1 MTKPIK
7 TYLDETL
14 EQKLKELRAYEVD
27 TYVKWG
33 NRKRIFK
40 IVGVNF
46 EIKFCRAEQMLKESL
61 QNDAV
66 QKKLKMVEMMIRAF
80 EQLNIK
86 CEESGYIQIQPNAR
100 CFNFDNKTALICDT
114 DADKPVLEKIHK
126 DEKDMV
132 IFSVE
137 ELLRCL
143 PKDFMQAKVLL
154 SKLDKSVNFQKVVF
168 EKDKNKIK
176 KEHSVDKKSYQYQV
190 QENLNNFVKITLTD
204 NDINKVYEFAEN
216 WVKEKAKEMHHQ
228 SDPNA
233 RKKRIITG
241 HSGELAV
248 EKYLNKKFIDWT
260 VGKSKNY
267 TGSDLSK
274 LGLKLGVK
282 TSLRGKYVLVAKK
295 SNESQIIV
303 IKDYN
308 QKDFYICGVA
318 DKSILNK
325 YTDDSFVIDENAKK
339 RKTAFYGYRYL
350 KPINKLKEFLE
361 NV

>member
-14 EQKLKELRAYEVD
+14 EQKLKELRAYELD

-40 IVGVNF
+40 MVGVNF

-61 QNDAV
+61 QNDTV

-126 DEKDMV
+126 AEKDMV

-154 SKLDKSVNFQKVVF
+154 SKLDKSVNFQKV
-168 EKDKNKIK
+168 
-176 KEHSVDKKSYQYQV
+176 
-190 QENLNNFVKITLTD
+190 
-204 NDINKVYEFAEN
+204 
-216 WVKEKAKEMHHQ
+216 
-228 SDPNA
+228 
-233 RKKRIITG
+233 
-241 HSGELAV
+241 
-248 EKYLNKKFIDWT
+248 
-260 VGKSKNY
+260 NY
-267 TGSDLSK
+267 
-274 LGLKLGVK
+274 V
-282 TSLRGKYVLVAKK
+282 
-295 SNESQIIV
+295 
-303 IKDYN
+303 
-308 QKDFYICGVA
+308 
-318 DKSILNK
+318 
-325 YTDDSFVIDENAKK
+325 
-339 RKTAFYGYRYL
+339 
-350 KPINKLKEFLE
+350 
-361 NV
+361 